1 MYGKPIILAGVV
13 VSAMSGCSHLRH
25 GELHRCGIDY
35 NTERCLSIQHEVWSE
50 HPLPKKRV
58 WLARWD
64 INENSPPAVIASA
77 ENAIPVDGA
86 LPTVPPGADES
97 LPLPPAPSFTAPPAP
112 GYGDELPDPFRES
125 APPAWQRPPS
135 PVRPPEP
142 GLPADETGSQSPIA
156 RAGFQT
162 VQQAGQSPVQSSN
175 QPGEIRKQAAPV
187 ARPPAPPRGAFLF
200 RH

>member
-1 MYGKPIILAGVV
+1 VYGKPIILAGMV
-13 VSAMSGCSHLRH
+13 VSALTGCSHLRH

-77 ENAIPVDGA
+77 ENSIPIDGA
-86 LPTVPPGADES
+86 LPVVPPVVDES
-97 LPLPPAPSFTAPPAP
+97 QPPPPAPSFTAPPAP
-112 GYGDELPDPFRES
+112 AYGDEVPDPFQES
-125 APPAWQRPPS
+125 APPAWQKPS
-135 PVRPPEP
+135 GPVRAPEP
-142 GLPADETGSQSPIA
+142 GMPADETGSQSPIA
-156 RAGFQT
+156 RARFQA
-162 VQQAGQSPVQSSN
+162 VQQTGQAPMLSSN
-175 QPGEIRKQAAPV
+175 QPGEIRKSTATV
-187 ARPPAPPRGAFLF
+187 SRPPATPRGAFLF

>member
-35 NTERCLSIQHEVWSE
+35 NTERCLSIQHEVWNE

-64 INENSPPAVIASA
+64 INENSPPTVIASA
-77 ENAIPVDGA
+77 ESVLPIDGA
-86 LPTVPPGADES
+86 VPTVPPAVEES
-97 LPLPPAPSFTAPPAP
+97 LPIPPAPA
-112 GYGDELPDPFRES
+112 YGDELPDPFRES
-125 APPAWQRPPS
+125 APPGWQQPPG
-135 PVRPPEP
+135 PVQSLEP
-142 GLPADETGSQSPIA
+142 GMPVDETGSQSPIA
-156 RAGFQT
+156 RASFHT
-162 VQQAGQSPVQSSN
+162 VQEAGRDPRLSSN
-175 QPGEIRKQAAPV
+175 QPGEVRKRAAPI

-200 RH
+200 RD